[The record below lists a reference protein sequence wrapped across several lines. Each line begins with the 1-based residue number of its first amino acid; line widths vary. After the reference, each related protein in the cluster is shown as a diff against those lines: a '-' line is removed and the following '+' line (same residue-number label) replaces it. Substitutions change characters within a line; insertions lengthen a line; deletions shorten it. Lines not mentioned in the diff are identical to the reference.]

1 MKTMDGK
8 QVARAAERLRQR
20 AAKHEAEQIRLR
32 AGVYEK
38 LPRVAEI
45 DRMLARNVVEAAS
58 AAFRTGEDV
67 ELAIKSIAGRNLD
80 LQAERAELL
89 AEAGYAPDAAD
100 ITPLCTKCGDTGFVG
115 RKMCSCLEELVR
127 DEQRKELSQL
137 LKLGEESFDNFDP
150 DWYGPEGSADREH
163 MEMVYELCLQYA
175 RRFGSAGSSLFFT
188 GGPGLGK
195 TFLST
200 CIAREVADKGY
211 SVVYDTAISVFERF
225 EKRKFARE
233 QDEEADADV
242 DRYME
247 CDLLILDDLGTEMTT
262 SFTQSVLYD
271 LINTRMLRGR
281 RMIISSNLSPDEM
294 RRRYTGQICSRLD
307 GEFTVVRFKGRDIR
321 RLKRERD

>member
-1 MKTMDGK
+1 MDGK
-8 QVARAAERLRQR
+8 LVARAEERLRQR
-20 AAKHEAEQIRLR
+20 AAKRENEELARRARL
-32 AGVYEK
+32 YER

-45 DRMLARNVVEAAS
+45 DRQLAKSVVDAAA
-58 AAFRTGEDV
+58 AAFRSGTDV
-67 ELAIKSIAGRNLD
+67 ESAIEAISGRNLA

-89 AEAGYAPDAAD
+89 TAAGYAVDASD
-100 ITPLCTKCGDTGFVG
+100 VSPYCEKCGDTGYVG
-115 RKMCSCLEELVR
+115 GRMCSCLEELVR

-137 LKLGEESFDNFDP
+137 LKLGEETFDSFDP
-150 DWYGPEGSADREH
+150 EWYGPLGTPDREH

-200 CIAREVADKGY
+200 CIAREVAEKGY

-233 QDEEADADV
+233 QDEDADADV
-242 DRYME
+242 DRYMA

-262 SFTQSVLYD
+262 AFTQSVLYD
-271 LINTRMLRGR
+271 LINTRMIRGR
-281 RMIISSNLSPDEM
+281 RMIISTNLSPEEM

>member
-8 QVARAAERLRQR
+8 LVARAEERLRQR
-20 AAKHEAEQIRLR
+20 AAKRENEELARRARL
-32 AGVYEK
+32 YER

-45 DRMLARNVVEAAS
+45 DRQLAKSVVDAAA
-58 AAFRTGEDV
+58 AAFQSGTDV
-67 ELAIKSIAGRNLD
+67 GSAIEAISERNLA

-89 AEAGYAPDAAD
+89 TAAGYAIDASD
-100 ITPLCTKCGDTGFVG
+100 ISPYCDKCGDTGYAG
-115 RKMCSCLEELVR
+115 GKMCSCLEELVR

-137 LKLGEESFDNFDP
+137 LKLGEETFDSFDP
-150 DWYGPEGSADREH
+150 EWYGPLGTADREH

-200 CIAREVADKGY
+200 CIAREVAEKGY

-233 QDEEADADV
+233 QDEDADADV
-242 DRYME
+242 DRYMA

-281 RMIISSNLSPDEM
+281 RMIISSNLSPEEM